1 MFGLTVRMENRGC
14 TKILL
19 KLQNVTFVKV
29 TVSFGLE
36 MKNLLIFMRRDL
48 VMLVIFILCLE
59 GLRTVVM
66 VCYNLQRTPSL
77 KKIHFSIL
85 SFVHV
90 FVIMSPITQSSC

>member
-19 KLQNVTFVKV
+19 K
-29 TVSFGLE
+29 SFGLE

-66 VCYNLQRTPSL
+66 
-77 KKIHFSIL
+77 H
-85 SFVHV
+85 
-90 FVIMSPITQSSC
+90 